1 MERRA
6 ATLAA
11 APRKADRVVAA
22 PGLGGGQVCEAGRS
36 APRAGGRSERAAPIR
51 ATFTRRLARRV
62 NVALIANADH
72 RVDEVSTF
80 LRRVV
85 RARRAD
91 L

>member
-1 MERRA
+1 
-6 ATLAA
+6 
-11 APRKADRVVAA
+11 
-22 PGLGGGQVCEAGRS
+22 
-36 APRAGGRSERAAPIR
+36 
-51 ATFTRRLARRV
+51 V